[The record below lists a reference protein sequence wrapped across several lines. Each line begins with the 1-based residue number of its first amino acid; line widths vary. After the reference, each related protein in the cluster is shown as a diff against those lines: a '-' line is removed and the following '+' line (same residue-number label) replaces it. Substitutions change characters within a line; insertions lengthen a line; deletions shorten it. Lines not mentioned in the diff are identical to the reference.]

1 MSTQVENHVMDLL
14 PDYVLDILSDA
25 EASQVSNHL
34 AGCRSCQAEFT
45 RLQQVTFVLPLALSQ
60 TSPSPRVKR
69 NLMGAIHSPQS
80 KTKTSGESIS
90 WKNLAGILRMRLP
103 ALGMALIMVLALSNL
118 LLWRQFNSSNSPAN
132 TSMRVLALANTNDA
146 PQAVGTLI
154 MGQNGDYGTLV
165 VDHLPVLDAEQQY
178 QVWLI
183 RDGERT
189 SSGLFSVNYVGY
201 GSLELSS
208 PLPLNQ
214 YDTIG
219 ITIEPSGGSPGPT
232 GAKVLGSDLPH

>member
-1 MSTQVENHVMDLL
+1 MSKQVENHIIDLL
-14 PDYVLDILSDA
+14 PDYVLELLPDV
-25 EASQVSNHL
+25 EASHVSTHL
-34 AGCRSCQAEFT
+34 AACRFCQGEFA
-45 RLQQVTFVLPLALSQ
+45 RLQQVADVLPLALSQ

-80 KTKTSGESIS
+80 KTSTSGETIS

-103 ALGMALIMVLALSNL
+103 ALGMALILVLALSNL
-118 LLWRQFNSSNSPAN
+118 LLWRQFNSLNNPAN
-132 TSMRVLALANTNDA
+132 TSMRVIALANTNDA

-165 VDHLPVLDAEQQY
+165 VDHLPVLDAEQRY

-183 RDGERT
+183 HDGERI
-189 SSGLFSVNYVGY
+189 SSGLFSVNYEGY
-201 GSLELSS
+201 GSLELSA
-208 PLPLNQ
+208 PLLLNQ
-214 YDTIG
+214 YDSIG
-219 ITIEPSGGSPGPT
+219 ITIEPRGGSPGPT

>member
-1 MSTQVENHVMDLL
+1 MSMQVENHVFDIL
-14 PDYVLDILSDA
+14 PDYVLDILPDA
-25 EASQVSNHL
+25 EASQVSTHL
-34 AGCRSCQAEFT
+34 AGCLFCQAEFS
-45 RLQQVTFVLPLALSQ
+45 RLQQVADILPLALSQ

-69 NLMGAIHSPQS
+69 NLMGAIHTPKS
-80 KTKTSGESIS
+80 KTSISSETMS
-90 WKNLAGILRMRLP
+90 WKNLAGILRRRLP

-118 LLWRQFNSSNSPAN
+118 LLWKQFNSLNSPAN
-132 TSMRVLALANTNDA
+132 TSMQVIALANTNDA

-165 VDHLPVLDAEQQY
+165 VDHLPLLDAEQQY

-189 SSGLFSVNYVGY
+189 SSGLFSVNYEGY
-201 GSLELSS
+201 GSLELSA
-208 PLPLNQ
+208 PLLLNQ

-219 ITIEPSGGSPGPT
+219 ITIEPRGGSPGPT